1 MASRPPLSIQ
11 RTVMTAGNRP
21 WATCSGYSTAAGC
34 RFSSATLSLIQKRYH
49 HGLMETSFGGRLSGD
64 TLATAGLLSSSA
76 RAFRPA
82 CINVPRTSIL
92 NQVCRSYSIL
102 PKSIFDENVSAFRSF
117 YHNRAAS
124 RRFHVS
130 TPFRYDRLQN
140 LEDAAN
146 RDRDNANA
154 QAVFLQAQ
162 LPQFMFELSG
172 IRRYWRST
180 RIM

>member
-11 RTVMTAGNRP
+11 RTVMAAGNRP
-21 WATCSGYSTAAGC
+21 WTAYSGYSTAAGC
-34 RFSSATLSLIQKRYH
+34 RFSSATLSFIQKRYH
-49 HGLMETSFGGRLSGD
+49 HGPRKLSFGGRLSGAALV
-64 TLATAGLLSSSA
+64 TPGLLSSSA

-102 PKSIFDENVSAFRSF
+102 PKSIFDESVSPFRSF
-117 YHNRAAS
+117 CHNRAAS
-124 RRFHVS
+124 RRFHIS

-154 QAVFLQAQ
+154 QAVFLQA
-162 LPQFMFELSG
+162 
-172 IRRYWRST
+172 
-180 RIM
+180 